1 MDTPR
6 PVPIDDVLA
15 HRRLVVALARRF
27 VGDATRADDVA
38 QDAWV
43 SILRSPPR
51 HQDGLTAWLAR
62 LVRHRAGDAW
72 RAQTRRSRLEASAP
86 AAAASTSPA
95 ETAAKMDTARRV
107 VESVAE
113 LPEPYRTTVVLRF
126 YDDLS

>member
-15 HRRLVVALARRF
+15 HRRLVMAPARRF
-27 VGDATRADDVA
+27 VGDAGRADDVA

-51 HQDGLTAWLAR
+51 HQSGLSAWLAR

-72 RAQTRRSRLEASAP
+72 RAQTRRTRLESLAAP
-86 AAAASTSPA
+86 AAPATSPT

-107 VESVAE
+107 VEAVAE
-113 LPEPYRTTVVLRF
+113 LPEP
-126 YDDLS
+126 